1 MNKLY
6 ILSEISNYA
15 DKYAFVSDLA
25 LSSSW
30 NDAPEDDIPEERI
43 NYLSQLWDDAHATIK
58 ELAASNGLSI
68 RKMAENIGV
77 PYRTAED
84 WASGKSTPP
93 MYVRLLIA
101 ESLRK

>member
-6 ILSEISNYA
+6 ILSEIPNYD
-15 DKYAFVSDLA
+15 DKDAFVSDLA

-30 NDAPEDDIPEERI
+30 NDAPEDDIPEDRI
-43 NYLSQLWDDAHATIK
+43 NYLAQLWDDAHSSIK
-58 ELAASNGLSI
+58 ELAAANGLSI
-68 RKMAENIGV
+68 RKLAETIGV

-84 WASGKSTPP
+84 WSAGKSTPP
-93 MYVRLLIA
+93 LYVRLLIA